1 MSESGNKGAA
11 LLSVLDRLLDDDPDH
26 RQERPP
32 GASELN
38 VQVREAIR
46 RDVEAFLN
54 TRRRCLPVPEEFQ
67 ELHHSLV
74 DYGVPDLIG
83 RNLSSKRRRQQFLR
97 DLESSLRAHDRRFKS
112 LEITSSGDSR
122 SLERSLHFRI
132 DALLHAEPAP
142 ETMIFDSRIEPVSKA
157 IEVKG

>member
-1 MSESGNKGAA
+1 MSASRDKGAA
-11 LLSVLDRLLDDDPDH
+11 LLSVLDRLLDDDPEH
-26 RQERPP
+26 RQEMPP
-32 GASELN
+32 SANE
-38 VQVREAIR
+38 VHVKVREAIR

-54 TRRRCLPVPEEFQ
+54 TRRRCLPIAD
-67 ELHHSLV
+67 ELRDLSHSLL

-83 RNLSSKRRRQQFLR
+83 RNLSSTRRRQQFLR
-97 DLESSLRAHDRRFKS
+97 DLESSLRAHDRRFKTIKISATGNPQS
-112 LEITSSGDSR
+112 LQR
-122 SLERSLHFRI
+122 LLHFRI